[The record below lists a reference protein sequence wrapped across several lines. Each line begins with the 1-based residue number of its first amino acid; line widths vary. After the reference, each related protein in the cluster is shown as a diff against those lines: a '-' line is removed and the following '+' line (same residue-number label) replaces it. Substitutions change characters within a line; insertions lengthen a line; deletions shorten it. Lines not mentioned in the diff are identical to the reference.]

1 VYNFYKFQLSYNN
14 SLINDQM
21 SVKSANQVRA
31 QQNMCVNHSIIMIV
45 DICINAGPKW
55 QTGTV
60 FVMPRSED
68 SIFLNISCKIT
79 ILKCAL
85 GRTSDKIE

>member
-1 VYNFYKFQLSYNN
+1 MV
-14 SLINDQM
+14 
-21 SVKSANQVRA
+21 VE
-31 QQNMCVNHSIIMIV
+31 
-45 DICINAGPKW
+45 ICINAGSKW

-60 FVMPRSED
+60 FVMPKLSVNQRTA
-68 SIFLNISCKIT
+68 FLNISCKIT